1 MYSPPINSP
10 YRANEEEIDIFLKE
24 LNQTAVE
31 QDFKIVITGDLNLET
46 VDWESMSS
54 EDTYEERVVHH
65 LDEMNLQQTL
75 TYGDKPPLDV
85 LLTQSPE
92 RIESTQ
98 IDSQL
103 EAGYTINGK
112 RCSDHHPFQVNMST
126 DISTKP
132 PPPKVQHAY
141 HKTDWQK
148 MNAYIGEHPFSP
160 FCYSNIDELVTQWYN
175 WLQAIIDTHI
185 PRVTKH
191 RAQLPPWVS
200 PPTSHQIKMLN
211 TMKRKYERKP
221 HLTQLLKIKRKEKDT
236 RDQMLS
242 DQTAYEEKLFKGKR
256 MSDMQKYLK
265 SLHKTKQFPDEMY
278 YATTADG
285 QPQKKLAK
293 TDKEKCNLFN
303 DFFSDVFIDKGQI
316 QQEQTF
322 PKSKLNYFTISEREI
337 EETLRGLQI
346 NKACGPDDIGN
357 IILKNTPAL
366 AKSLRLIFQTS
377 LNKGKF
383 PTSWKI
389 CEITPIY
396 KENDRA
402 DISQY
407 RPISLLKNVSKV
419 FEKILFTNIYP
430 LVERQLSDDQY
441 GFRQARS
448 VVLQLLIYLDEIFNR
463 LDNKEHNEIH
473 ALYIDFRKAF
483 DKVTHQKLISKL
495 NEMGIGGKLL
505 KLLASYLTDRQ
516 QRVKIRD
523 HKSEPSKVTSGV
535 PQGSILGPLMF
546 IVYINTL
553 PNCVKGTNAYGYAD
567 DFKVVTS
574 NIQEANQALKHIQQW
589 SNENDM
595 VLNLDKSK
603 ILSIKGETVEPN
615 QELEVVKTQKDLGV
629 IMSSNLSWAGNCR
642 KRVSMAW
649 RSFYYVKRNIS
660 PIANVT
666 TKLNGYVGY
675 VVPVL
680 TYASEVWF
688 PSKLESKALEKV
700 QKTATKWIGS
710 SKDDYKTRLARLE
723 ILPISMYMELHD
735 LLLLL
740 SIMKGNYNIRRSKI
754 PNIKLTETRQNNEFE
769 IPKHRL
775 RKCDENFWTRAT
787 RLYNIVRKTTDKPL
801 SKKLLTQLYTSFF
814 HRRYNELDSCSWRIL
829 CNCGNCN
836 PLKKLVLDD

>member
-10 YRANEEEIDIFLKE
+10 YRANEEEIGIFLRE

-54 EDTYEERVVHH
+54 EDTYEERVVRH
-65 LDEMNLQQTL
+65 LDEINLQQTL

-112 RCSDHHPFQVNMST
+112 RCSDHHPFQVNIST

-221 HLTQLLKIKRKEKDT
+221 HLTQLLKIKRKEKDI

-303 DFFSDVFIDKGQI
+303 DFFSDVFVDKGQI

-357 IILKNTPAL
+357 HLKNHP
-366 AKSLRLIFQTS
+366 
-377 LNKGKF
+377 
-383 PTSWKI
+383 
-389 CEITPIY
+389 
-396 KENDRA
+396 KEY
-402 DISQY
+402 S
-407 RPISLLKNVSKV
+407 
-419 FEKILFTNIYP
+419 
-430 LVERQLSDDQY
+430 
-441 GFRQARS
+441 
-448 VVLQLLIYLDEIFNR
+448 
-463 LDNKEHNEIH
+463 
-473 ALYIDFRKAF
+473 
-483 DKVTHQKLISKL
+483 
-495 NEMGIGGKLL
+495 
-505 KLLASYLTDRQ
+505 
-516 QRVKIRD
+516 
-523 HKSEPSKVTSGV
+523 
-535 PQGSILGPLMF
+535 
-546 IVYINTL
+546 
-553 PNCVKGTNAYGYAD
+553 
-567 DFKVVTS
+567 
-574 NIQEANQALKHIQQW
+574 
-589 SNENDM
+589 
-595 VLNLDKSK
+595 
-603 ILSIKGETVEPN
+603 
-615 QELEVVKTQKDLGV
+615 
-629 IMSSNLSWAGNCR
+629 
-642 KRVSMAW
+642 RVS
-649 RSFYYVKRNIS
+649 
-660 PIANVT
+660 
-666 TKLNGYVGY
+666 
-675 VVPVL
+675 
-680 TYASEVWF
+680 
-688 PSKLESKALEKV
+688 
-700 QKTATKWIGS
+700 
-710 SKDDYKTRLARLE
+710 
-723 ILPISMYMELHD
+723 
-735 LLLLL
+735 
-740 SIMKGNYNIRRSKI
+740 
-754 PNIKLTETRQNNEFE
+754 
-769 IPKHRL
+769 
-775 RKCDENFWTRAT
+775 
-787 RLYNIVRKTTDKPL
+787 
-801 SKKLLTQLYTSFF
+801 
-814 HRRYNELDSCSWRIL
+814 
-829 CNCGNCN
+829 
-836 PLKKLVLDD
+836 